1 VSSTISLGHPLE
13 KILGEYSILEEL
25 FGDSGTLM
33 VKDWLN
39 LIAGTKSG
47 KESKKNSSNR
57 DSTADNMAGALSHL
71 KKKTPK
77 QAPAFFLFFSI

>member
-1 VSSTISLGHPLE
+1 
-13 KILGEYSILEEL
+13 
-25 FGDSGTLM
+25 M

-57 DSTADNMAGALSHL
+57 DSTADNMAGALSPL